1 MRGVKPRYSAGMSRR
16 YVPSR
21 PDVLAGLS
29 IAGLLI
35 PEAVAYATIANLTPQ
50 AGIMALLS
58 GLVCYGLL
66 GSSRFAVV
74 SATSSSAA
82 VLAATTLSMSGG
94 QMGNRVALA
103 AGLVLLTG
111 LFFWLASLARMGRIS
126 AFVSKPVL
134 QGFAFG
140 LSLIIMLRQL
150 PHVMGVS
157 PTHTDMLHFV
167 PELIQLA
174 PQWNLQ
180 GLLLGAIALSLLF
193 LLKPLKQVPGALVVI
208 ALGMLLAH
216 LVDLPGRGIDLVGPI
231 GFSWVWPSLPTI
243 SQDQWLRLAE
253 LAFAMVLILYAES
266 YGSIRNFALRHGD
279 AIKPN
284 QDLMALGTANVVSGL
299 LQGLPVGAGY
309 SATAANEAAGAR
321 SKWASWVAGAVVLLI
336 VSLLLNDLAWLPRP
350 VLSAIVIHAVSHS
363 LNPEVFRPYFK
374 LHRDRKVVI
383 GTIVG
388 VIVLGVLDGLLAA
401 IGISLLVT
409 LSRLTNAQVSELGR
423 LGDGHD
429 FVGIR
434 LHPDAKS
441 ENGIL
446 ILRPETPLFFAN
458 VEHVLHDVRQMVR
471 HTPGLHTLIL
481 SLEECPDLDGTSVEA
496 LRDLARDMDKRGLRL
511 ILTRLKAP
519 THTVLQRAEIAALP
533 DTRLSELSVDGA
545 VSLARSLQAQT
556 AAPAS
561 AQTDQG

>member
-1 MRGVKPRYSAGMSRR
+1 MNRR

-21 PDVLAGLS
+21 ADVLAGLS

-50 AGIMALLS
+50 AGILALLS
-58 GLVCYGLL
+58 GLICYGLL

-82 VLAATTLSMSGG
+82 VLAASTLSLSGG
-94 QMGNRVALA
+94 QMSTRVALS

-111 LFFWLASLARMGRIS
+111 VFFWLASIARMGRIS

-150 PHVMGVS
+150 PHIMGVS
-157 PTHTDMLHFV
+157 PAHTDMLHFV

-174 PQWNLQ
+174 PRWNLQ
-180 GLLLGAIALSLLF
+180 GVLLGAVSLGLLF
-193 LLKPLKQVPGALVVI
+193 LLKPIRQLPGALVVI
-208 ALGMLLAH
+208 ALGMLLSH
-216 LVDLPGRGIDLVGPI
+216 LVDLPARGIDLVGPI
-231 GFSWVWPSLPTI
+231 GFSWVWPSVPSI
-243 SQDQWLRLAE
+243 GQEQWLRLAE

-266 YGSIRNFALRHGD
+266 YGSIRNFAMRHGD
-279 AIKPN
+279 TIKPN

-350 VLSAIVIHAVSHS
+350 VLGAIVIHAVSHS
-363 LNPEVFRPYFK
+363 LNPEAFKPYFQ

-434 LHPDAKS
+434 LHPDAKRQ
-441 ENGIL
+441 EGIL
-446 ILRPETPLFFAN
+446 IARPETPLFFAN
-458 VEHVLHDVRQMVR
+458 VEHVLHDVRQMVN

-496 LRDLARDMDKRGLRL
+496 LRDLARDMHRRDLHMV
-511 ILTRLKAP
+511 LTRLKGP
-519 THTVLQRAEIAALP
+519 THTVLQRAQIPELP
-533 DTRLSELSVDGA
+533 DDHLSELSVDGA
-545 VSLARSLQAQT
+545 VSLARTLQAQSNPGSPTQT
-556 AAPAS
+556 AIS
-561 AQTDQG
+561 